1 MGRRHALIALVF
13 LALLVP
19 PVLAVLG
26 AGALDRGLAGW
37 IDELLR
43 VLSRGSTWRSARF
56 SLIQAAVS
64 AALSVALALPGA
76 YFLANLR
83 FPGRRMAESLTLLPF
98 VMPSLIVI
106 LAVISF
112 YGRAGVL
119 NSLLGT
125 DIRLVYSAAGIIIAH
140 VIFNYAVALR
150 IIAGG
155 WRQIDTRL
163 REASLSLGEGGWS
176 RLVHL
181 HGPLLAPSILTALA
195 IVFLYCFVSFAVVL
209 VFGGVQYATLE
220 VRIYQEM
227 FTNLNLAGTGAL
239 ALLQLGI
246 CTAVVIL
253 IQLISET
260 HRKDSVAG
268 RRQEVRPWSGVG
280 YKTRLI
286 CGGYWTTVSL
296 FLLGPLVAIV
306 VRAFRPGFTGGG
318 SSSTGTAALSGW
330 SPGAFRALLTGY
342 IGDREVYEIIRA
354 SFAEVLVTS
363 IGIALVS
370 AALTVSAAFVAARML
385 RGQSVPWLDTMMR
398 MPLAVSSVT
407 FSLGMR
413 LLWMESVPTTVLIV
427 VTQAVMSFP
436 LVFGSVRQTVD
447 ALPRRYIEAAQG
459 LGATPWFRIR
469 TVELPVLR
477 RGLINA
483 YTFAFALSLADFTA
497 LFTIGRGMV
506 VTFPVAMY
514 RLIGFQSFDVALA
527 LGVWYIALVALAF
540 VVIDSTASRH
550 TGERL

>member
-1 MGRRHALIALVF
+1 MGRRHALIALAF

-19 PVLAVLG
+19 PVVAVLG
-26 AGALDRGLAGW
+26 AGALERGLLQW
-37 IDELLR
+37 VEDLLQ
-43 VLSRGSTWRSARF
+43 VFSRGATWRSARF
-56 SLIQAAVS
+56 SLVQAAVS
-64 AALSVALALPGA
+64 AILSVALALPGA
-76 YFLANLR
+76 YYLANLR

-119 NSLLGT
+119 NQLLGT
-125 DIRLVYSAAGIIIAH
+125 DLRLVYSAAGIILAH

-163 REASLSLGEGGWS
+163 REVSLSLGESGGS
-176 RLVHL
+176 RLLHL
-181 HGPLLAPSILTALA
+181 HAPLILPSILTALA
-195 IVFLYCFVSFAVVL
+195 IVFLYCFVSFGVVL
-209 VFGGVQYATLE
+209 VFGGVQFATLE

-227 FTNLNLAGTGAL
+227 FTSLNLSGAGAL
-239 ALLQLGI
+239 ALLQLAMCG
-246 CTAVVIL
+246 AVVIL

-260 HRKDSVAG
+260 HRRESVAG
-268 RRQEVRPWSGVG
+268 RRTTVRHWASVRPRVRLACTAYWAVVG
-280 YKTRLI
+280 
-286 CGGYWTTVSL
+286 L
-296 FLLGPLVAIV
+296 FLFAPLGSIV
-306 VRAFRPGFTGGG
+306 LRAFRPG
-318 SSSTGTAALSGW
+318 AGW
-330 SPGAFRALLTGY
+330 SLRAFQALWTGR

-354 SFAEVLVTS
+354 SFTEILLTS
-363 IGIALVS
+363 LGVALL
-370 AALTVSAAFVAARML
+370 AAVLTVSAALAAARAL
-385 RGQSVPWLDTMMR
+385 RGRTVPWLDTIMR

-413 LLWMESVPTTVLIV
+413 LLWLGRFPALTLILL
-427 VTQAVMSFP
+427 TQAVMAFP

-447 ALPRRYIEAAQG
+447 ALPRRYLEAARS
-459 LGATPWFRIR
+459 LGAPPLFRIR

-477 RGLINA
+477 RGLVNA
-483 YTFAFALSLADFTA
+483 FTFAFALSLADFTA
-497 LFTIGRGMV
+497 ILTIGRGEV

-540 VVIDSTASRH
+540 IVIDSTA
-550 TGERL
+550 TGYGRRSS